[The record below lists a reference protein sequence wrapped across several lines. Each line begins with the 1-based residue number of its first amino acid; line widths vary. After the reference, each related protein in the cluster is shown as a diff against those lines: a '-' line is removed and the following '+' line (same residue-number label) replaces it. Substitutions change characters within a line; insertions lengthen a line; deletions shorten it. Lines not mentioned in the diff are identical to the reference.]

1 VNSIP
6 FSTSFHKAMVRVMTN
21 SILALLLS
29 AGGVTGNVFLGAHPR
44 TEHTTVT
51 RASVEHA
58 LALELASL
66 ASPQAGYGR
75 PSSFI
80 EEVRPLFDALPKNQ
94 HGKLE
99 PSVVRYA
106 LHRYFAQKHGWHL
119 KGLEAA
125 GASWNQ
131 TSPLSIAK
139 EQIPA
144 LIQDLFEQRVH
155 GEGLDLNELAAF
167 AATMSDLVRAEVAS
181 DVQHIYETR
190 VGDSSSLSRGQFDK
204 QVLEV
209 FLVAFVNGFHSET
222 WEYAQ
227 DKSEVEE
234 TFVGWE
240 DLVMWAGDLHRSFD
254 FFQRSRRNPFVES
267 RAFEDDVDFMVEL
280 VQKFGNF
287 QKAECRNL
295 KEELMKLEEHGS
307 GRVRLSSFW
316 SGARDDTWP
325 FRESLQYLRDLGAL
339 DETHPQMPTVI
350 IANYLH
356 GKSNCMDPSDFYD
369 VCCIDEC
376 EGLMAEVERRVAG
389 PLSSPGSL
397 AEIVSSLASDTV
409 EAPRN
414 LSSVQLGRLDEI
426 ARHHNGQVPLHGR
439 LFAQWMHH
447 AYPRECPLP
456 HASGTTNPH
465 TPDDWIEAK
474 EMDTVEASME
484 EIDVH
489 VQMTD
494 GMQHIVLTDVMHW
507 SMEEELVASHHH
519 GFAQAKEIETSLTR
533 PVIFFFAVAS
543 AAFGMLRVT
552 SQKGAATLSESK
564 CERHLV

>member
-1 VNSIP
+1 
-6 FSTSFHKAMVRVMTN
+6 MTN
-21 SILALLLS
+21 SILALLVS
-29 AGGVTGNVFLGAHPR
+29 AGGVTGNVFLAAHSR

-51 RASVEHA
+51 RASVEQA

-66 ASPQAGYGR
+66 ASPKARYGK
-75 PSSFI
+75 PSSVM
-80 EEVRPLFDALPKNQ
+80 EELRPLFVAMPKNQ

-125 GASWNQ
+125 GASWNAS
-131 TSPLSIAK
+131 SPMAITKDQA
-139 EQIPA
+139 PA

-181 DVQHIYETR
+181 DVQHIIRYPR
-190 VGDSSSLSRGQFDK
+190 VGDGGSLSRDQFEE

-209 FLVAFVNGFHSET
+209 FLVAFVNGFHSES

-227 DKSEVEE
+227 DKRDVED

-240 DLVMWAGDLHRSFD
+240 DLLMWAGDLHRSFD
-254 FFQRSRRNPFVES
+254 FFQRSRKNPFVES
-267 RAFEDDVDFMVEL
+267 RAFEDDIDFMVEL
-280 VQKFGNF
+280 VQKFGDF
-287 QKAECRNL
+287 QRNECRNL
-295 KEELMKLEEHGS
+295 KDELIKLEEHGS

-316 SGARDDTWP
+316 SGARDDKWP
-325 FRESLQYLRDLGAL
+325 FRETKQYLRDLGAL

-356 GKSNCMDPSDFYD
+356 GKSNCMDPSDFFD

-376 EGLMAEVERRVAG
+376 EGLMAEVERSVAG
-389 PLSSPGSL
+389 PLSSPGRL
-397 AEIVSSLASDTV
+397 AEIVSTLPSDTV

-426 ARHHNGQVPLHGR
+426 AEHHNGQVPLHGR

-456 HASGTTNPH
+456 HASGTTSPH

-474 EMDTVEASME
+474 DKETVEASIE
-484 EIDVH
+484 EIDAH
-489 VQMTD
+489 ALMAD
-494 GMQHIVLTDVMHW
+494 GLQHIVLTDVMHW
-507 SMEEELVASHHH
+507 SMEEELVAFHHH
-519 GFAQAKEIETSLTR
+519 GFVQAVEPDASLMR
-533 PVIFFFAVAS
+533 PFVFLCAVVS

-552 SQKGAATLSESK
+552 SKKGVATYSDLKSD
-564 CERHLV
+564 RHLV

>member
-1 VNSIP
+1 
-6 FSTSFHKAMVRVMTN
+6 MVRSMTT
-21 SILALLLS
+21 SILALLFS
-29 AGGVTGNVFLGAHPR
+29 AGGVAGNVFLAAHSR
-44 TEHTTVT
+44 TEHTTLT
-51 RASVEHA
+51 RASVEQA

-66 ASPQAGYGR
+66 ASPKARYGK
-75 PSSFI
+75 PSSVI
-80 EEVRPLFDALPKNQ
+80 EELRPLFVAMPKNQ
-94 HGKLE
+94 YGKLE

-125 GASWNQ
+125 GASWNAS
-131 TSPLSIAK
+131 SPMAITK
-139 EQIPA
+139 EQTPS

-181 DVQHIYETR
+181 DVQHILESR
-190 VGDSSSLSRGQFDK
+190 GGDGGSLSRVQFEK

-209 FLVAFVNGFHSET
+209 FLVAFVNGFHSES

-227 DKSEVEE
+227 DKKEVED

-240 DLVMWAGDLHRSFD
+240 DLLMWAGDLHRSFD

-267 RAFEDDVDFMVEL
+267 RAFEDDLDFMMEL

-287 QKAECRNL
+287 QKTECRNL
-295 KEELMKLEEHGS
+295 KDELMKLEEHGS

-325 FRESLQYLRDLGAL
+325 FRETKQYLRDLGAL

-356 GKSNCMDPSDFYD
+356 GKSNCIDPSDFYD

-376 EGLMAEVERRVAG
+376 EGLMAEVERSVAG
-389 PLSSPGSL
+389 PVSSPGRL
-397 AEIVSSLASDTV
+397 AEIVSSLPSDTV

-414 LSSVQLGRLDEI
+414 LSSVQLNRLDEI

-456 HASGTTNPH
+456 HASGTTSPH

-474 EMDTVEASME
+474 DKDTVEASME
-484 EIDVH
+484 EIDAH
-489 VQMTD
+489 AMKAARL
-494 GMQHIVLTDVMHW
+494 QHIVLTDVMHW

-519 GFAQAKEIETSLTR
+519 GFAQAREIDASLMR
-533 PVIFFFAVAS
+533 PVIFLCAVAS
-543 AAFGMLRVT
+543 AAFGLLRVT
-552 SQKGAATLSESK
+552 SHKAKGVSAFSDFK
-564 CERHLV
+564 GERHLV